1 MVHKNKKDMEIK
13 PKIRFLKEMKEVLF
27 DQKWLK
33 TAANLKLYYMYRAV
47 KQKGE
52 LRYDITVIP
61 HKMLGKEFVKTK
73 GNRNSNNYPELY
85 TVLQGEALFLLQKSE
100 GKIVKQASFSKLK
113 KGDWIIAQPDEYII
127 AINPLKKTL
136 KLANWVSKK
145 NKNIYETIEK
155 MKGACYFYTE
165 NGWIKNKNYK
175 SVPKLKIKK
184 PLKKAPKDL
193 SFLI

>member
-1 MVHKNKKDMEIK
+1 MEIK
-13 PKIRFLKEMKEVLF
+13 PQIRFLKEMKEVLF

-33 TAANLKLYYMYRAV
+33 TAANLELYYMYRAV
-47 KQKGE
+47 KKKGE

-61 HKMLGKEFVKTK
+61 PKMLGKEFVKTK

-113 KGDWIIAQPDEYII
+113 KGDWIIIQPDEYII
-127 AINPLKKTL
+127 AINPSKKTL
-136 KLANWVSKK
+136 KLANWVSEK
-145 NKNIYETIEK
+145 NKNIYEAMEK
-155 MKGACYFYTE
+155 MKGACYFCTE

-175 SVPKLKIKK
+175 SVPKLKVKK

>member
-1 MVHKNKKDMEIK
+1 MEIK
-13 PKIRFLKEMKEVLF
+13 PQIRFLKEIKEVLF

-47 KQKGE
+47 KKKGG

-61 HKMLGKEFVKTK
+61 AKMLGKEFVKTK

-85 TVLQGEALFLLQKSE
+85 TVLQGEALFLMQKSK
-100 GKIVKQASFSKLK
+100 GKIVKDAFFSKLK
-113 KGDWIIAQPDEYII
+113 IIVPSNYYVI

-136 KLANWVSKK
+136 KLANWVSEK

-155 MKGACYFYTE
+155 MKGACYFYTKS
-165 NGWIKNKNYK
+165 GWIKNKNYK
-175 SVPKLKIKK
+175 SVPKLKFKK

-193 SFLI
+193 SFLT